1 MLGQD
6 VNLKKCRGFLVDG
19 DHSTEWRKA
28 PPTPS
33 LERSVSC
40 KALRAFFWIRL
51 QLFCVLQG
59 TLPFM
64 SLRLLSAWDEDQPIV
79 HTAVDDLES
88 FLWVLVWALVHI
100 LKEFGTTTRNSTVD
114 QLAERFSSYSIP
126 EIMMKESTIQRRWK
140 DVVFGGLIR
149 EWLAI
154 SLDASLAVEEHVG
167 TVFGSRNDV
176 DLQQGAFDRLE
187 EYCRTVYM
195 KFIRAGNK
203 HLESI
208 RRYSDWKAVVDA
220 NPGWLK

>member
-1 MLGQD
+1 
-6 VNLKKCRGFLVDG
+6 
-19 DHSTEWRKA
+19 
-28 PPTPS
+28 
-33 LERSVSC
+33 
-40 KALRAFFWIRL
+40 
-51 QLFCVLQG
+51 
-59 TLPFM
+59 M
-64 SLRLLSAWDEDQPIV
+64 SIRLLSSWDEHKPIV

-100 LKEFGTTTRNSTVD
+100 LKEFGTTKNSTVD

-126 EIMMKESTIQRRWK
+126 LIMMKESTIQRHWK

-154 SLDASLAVEEHVG
+154 SLDASLAVEQHVG
-167 TVFGSRNDV
+167 NVFGSGSDV
-176 DLQQGAFDRLE
+176 NFQHEGAFDRLE

-195 KFIRAGNK
+195 EFIQTGNK